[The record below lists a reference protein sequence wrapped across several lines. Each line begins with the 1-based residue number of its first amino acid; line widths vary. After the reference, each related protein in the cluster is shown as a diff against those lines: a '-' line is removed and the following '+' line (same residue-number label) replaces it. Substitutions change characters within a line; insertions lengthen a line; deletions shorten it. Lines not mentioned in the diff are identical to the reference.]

1 MAATLTCKRFCRP
14 KSTSKQ
20 PKSTIL
26 PDDYMLRYEKDSEKL
41 NVWRSEGISDDS
53 LDKFQVYYD
62 RFSDR
67 LVYPIRNMGGQIV
80 NIGGRAL
87 DPEWKEKKQRKY
99 CYFY

>member
-26 PDDYMLRYEKDSEKL
+26 PDDYMLRYEKCDEKL
-41 NVWRSEGISDDS
+41 NVWRSEGISDAS

-67 LVYPIRNMGGQIV
+67 LVYAIGDLKGQIV
-80 NIGGRAL
+80 NVGGRTH
-87 DPEWKEKKQRKY
+87 ERHGKEKKKQEDGD
-99 CYFY
+99 